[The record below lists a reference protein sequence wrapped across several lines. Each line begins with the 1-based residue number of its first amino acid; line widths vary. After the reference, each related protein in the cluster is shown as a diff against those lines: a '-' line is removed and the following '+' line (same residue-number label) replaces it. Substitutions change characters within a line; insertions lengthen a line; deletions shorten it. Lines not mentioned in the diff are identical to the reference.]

1 MAAMRNPGLLAWLHL
16 MRVFQKMQHHSMN
29 HLREEYSLT
38 PAQFEVLSRLSVEPG
53 ITQQALAE
61 KLLVTKGN
69 VCGLIGR
76 LEEQGLVE
84 RRCDPEDKRSNLLF
98 LTEAAQKLASEV
110 IPAHEEFIQEHMSSL
125 SEDEQRDLHTLLR
138 SLDSSLKHHEH

>member
-1 MAAMRNPGLLAWLHL
+1 MSIMRSPGLIAWLHL
-16 MRVFQKMQHHSMN
+16 MRVYQKMQHHSM
-29 HLREEYSLT
+29 LQLQEYNVT
-38 PAQFEVLSRLSVEPG
+38 PAQFEGLSRLSITPG

-69 VCGLIGR
+69 VCGLIDR
-76 LEEQGLVE
+76 LEEQGMVE
-84 RRCDPEDKRSNLLF
+84 RRCDPQDKRSNLLY

-125 SEDEQRDLHTLLR
+125 SEDEQRDLH
-138 SLDSSLKHHEH
+138 